1 MPLAVEDPHECA
13 VCWIQRDHRLKDSM
27 VVFHG
32 DDFMAEGHDSHDS
45 SLDKLDAVLDS
56 FEIKRSPRIG
66 PTASHE
72 GVFLHRT
79 RRLNESGFS
88 YRPDPK
94 HVDALI
100 ATLYAIQ
107 ERIKQTR
114 CVS

>member
-1 MPLAVEDPHECA
+1 MPCVGYNETE
-13 VCWIQRDHRLKDSM
+13 DSM
-27 VVFHG
+27 VVFHE
-32 DDFMAEGHDSHDS
+32 DDFMAEGHDS

-56 FEIKRSPRIG
+56 FEINRLPRIG

-100 ATLYAIQ
+100 ATILGRSETCFNAIHT
-107 ERIKQTR
+107 RYRKGFKQTR